1 MKVERLIS
9 IIMIL
14 LDKKRIGAQ
23 ELAELFEVS
32 PRTIYRDIDSI
43 NRAGIP
49 IRSTS
54 GVGGGF
60 EIMEQYK
67 LDKKVFSTV
76 ELSTLLLGLSSLPDT
91 MHGTETQHA
100 LAKIKSFIPTE
111 QAQAIELKTNQIKID
126 LSPWEGNLNTQPY
139 LEMIKTALRKNEVI
153 SFDYTDQNG
162 NQTARNV
169 EPYQLVLKGNHWY
182 LHGYCDQRNDFRLFK
197 LTRLSNL
204 QLPNDTFTPRE
215 HHPPQL
221 NFSDNPAT
229 TQTEITL
236 RIHYSVLD
244 RILDYCTYEAL
255 SPDGDQHFILRLP
268 FIEND
273 YYYNILFSFGDKCEC
288 LAPPCVR
295 EEIKRR
301 IQKMANLYEQ

>member
-91 MHGTETQHA
+91 MHGNETQHA

-169 EPYQLVLKGNHWY
+169 EPYQLVLKGNH
-182 LHGYCDQRNDFRLFK
+182 
-197 LTRLSNL
+197 
-204 QLPNDTFTPRE
+204 
-215 HHPPQL
+215 
-221 NFSDNPAT
+221 
-229 TQTEITL
+229 
-236 RIHYSVLD
+236 
-244 RILDYCTYEAL
+244 
-255 SPDGDQHFILRLP
+255 
-268 FIEND
+268 
-273 YYYNILFSFGDKCEC
+273 
-288 LAPPCVR
+288 
-295 EEIKRR
+295 
-301 IQKMANLYEQ
+301 